1 MDWVGERVD
10 DAGGPEAGQT
20 PLRSAAISGGM
31 GSDGLGCGRYC
42 AAAEAVP
49 PQGSDDMGKAM
60 RILALLGVL
69 AAAYFA
75 YRYGVR

>member
-1 MDWVGERVD
+1 VR
-10 DAGGPEAGQT
+10 Q
-20 PLRSAAISGGM
+20 R
-31 GSDGLGCGRYC
+31 
-42 AAAEAVP
+42 AVP
-49 PQGSDDMGKAM
+49 PQGSGEMGKAM

>member
-1 MDWVGERVD
+1 MHICC
-10 DAGGPEAGQT
+10 
-20 PLRSAAISGGM
+20 SAAGWRGAQPFPPWPAACRAAPGG
-31 GSDGLGCGRYC
+31 LRLRRKGRYC
-42 AAAEAVP
+42 AATEAVP
-49 PQGSDDMGKAM
+49 PQGSGEMGKAM